1 MYHIM
6 GNIIQLDRGITE
18 GEETQGSSWRRCFKL
33 EISFERVVCHNDL
46 SRANLILI
54 VNVGEMLPIW
64 TGFNY
69 GPLPNWTKW
78 KQRFTL

>member
-18 GEETQGSSWRRCFKL
+18 GEETQGSSGRICFKL

-46 SRANLILI
+46 SRANIILALKVI
-54 VNVGEMLPIW
+54 LLDRLQGINCSVIQEPYLLGFML
-64 TGFNY
+64 
-69 GPLPNWTKW
+69 
-78 KQRFTL
+78 